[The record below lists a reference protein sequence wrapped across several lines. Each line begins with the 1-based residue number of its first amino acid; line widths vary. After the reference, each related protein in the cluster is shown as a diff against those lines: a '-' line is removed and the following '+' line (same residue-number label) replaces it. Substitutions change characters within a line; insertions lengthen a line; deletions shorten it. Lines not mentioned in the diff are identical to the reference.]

1 MTGKAK
7 KLRSLQLRT
16 IVQLDMFQRRCYSCF
31 MRTISTYSLR
41 DNLADY
47 LSEVEKTEVSL
58 VVSRFGK
65 PIAIISPIK
74 EDLSLLNKS
83 YFGFLGKG
91 LKGEKFLDKV
101 RRSDKEKR
109 LVTKLRAR

>member
-1 MTGKAK
+1 
-7 KLRSLQLRT
+7 
-16 IVQLDMFQRRCYSCF
+16 

-58 VVSRFGK
+58 IISRFGK

-74 EDLSLLNKS
+74 EDFSLPPKS

-91 LKGEKFLDKV
+91 SSGEKFLAET
-101 RRSDKEKR
+101 RRSEKEKK
-109 LVTKLRAR
+109 LVAKFRSR